1 MNDIFL
7 TQIDIRQIRHLHDIH
22 IPLSETERKHLILT
36 GKNGSGKTSVL
47 EVLRDYFQYST
58 ITNYRSNSWLNLRN
72 LVFQKNNEILQNLDL
87 IYKRIFSIKENKTLL
102 LKNKSTTL
110 FTHFQKIRTLQN
122 SIINLQDVP
131 PMTIKMVDLNG
142 FYSFIELINQ
152 EISIEG
158 EEKVS
163 LLLSSFFVTYRK
175 LGNELI
181 ESIKTL
187 LFGYN
192 DFTKKIASQIIAP
205 LNIEPTSL
213 FNSGKF
219 IIAYFGAKRQININI
234 PQGINKIDQKEKFD
248 ISEQAGKDFL
258 QFLVNMKA
266 DRSFARDDNNM
277 ETVQKIDDWFELF
290 TTLLAEIFEDTDIK
304 LQFNSKDYTFEII
317 TKDNIALNFTTLS
330 DGYSAIFNLI
340 SELMM
345 RMEKHKTKLYDVQG
359 IVLIDEIET
368 HLHIDL
374 QKKILP
380 FLTKV
385 FPKIQ
390 FIVTTHSPFVLSSE
404 ANTVIFDLE
413 KQILV
418 EDMSGYSLDSS
429 IVESYYNSDKYSQ
442 ILKSKVERYETLFLQ
457 PDLTD
462 EEEDELM
469 DLKLYFKDL
478 PQFLSPELS
487 VKLHQ
492 IHTAKSSAK

>member
-7 TQIDIRQIRHLHDIH
+7 TRIDIRQIRHLHDIH
-22 IPLSETERKHLILT
+22 IPLSETERKHLIIT

-47 EVLRDYFQYST
+47 EVLRDYLESFTKISLENWNKGERNSGLRFLLKKEELRKQIRDIDIQLLKHQTYKKLKLALGAKKNRAISK
-58 ITNYRSNSWLNLRN
+58 IENFIENIQIKSISELNQILTNEYISLHDSFPLELDSETSQLIDIQNNIILDRLKNL
-72 LVFQKNNEILQNLDL
+72 FYFHSGYGGCIDEFYDL
-87 IYKRIFSIKENKTLL
+87 ILS
-102 LKNKSTTL
+102 L
-110 FTHFQKIRTLQN
+110 FTEN
-122 SIINLQDVP
+122 
-131 PMTIKMVDLNG
+131 
-142 FYSFIELINQ
+142 
-152 EISIEG
+152 
-158 EEKVS
+158 
-163 LLLSSFFVTYRK
+163 
-175 LGNELI
+175 
-181 ESIKTL
+181 
-187 LFGYN
+187 
-192 DFTKKIASQIIAP
+192 
-205 LNIEPTSL
+205 PTEYIL
-213 FNSGKF
+213 TGKF

-234 PQGINKIDQKEKFD
+234 PQGITKIDQKEKFE
-248 ISEQAGKDFL
+248 ISEQAGKEFL

-277 ETVQKIDDWFELF
+277 EIVQKIDEWFELF

-304 LQFNSKDYTFEII
+304 LLFNSKDYSFEII

-330 DGYSAIFNLI
+330 DGYSDIFNLI

-418 EDMSGYSLDSS
+418 EDMSGYSLDS

-462 EEEDELM
+462 EEDEELM

-492 IHTAKSSAK
+492 LY